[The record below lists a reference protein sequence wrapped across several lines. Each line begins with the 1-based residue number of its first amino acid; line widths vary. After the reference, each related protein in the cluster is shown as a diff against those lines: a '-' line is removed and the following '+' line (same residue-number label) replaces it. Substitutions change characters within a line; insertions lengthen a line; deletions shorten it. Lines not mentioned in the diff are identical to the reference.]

1 MSKII
6 YVVGA
11 GYVGLATG
19 IVLAKEHPVVLIERD
34 VIKVD
39 KINRGISPIEEQ
51 DLKDALKHQKDRLQA
66 ISELSSIQD
75 GSVVFAALPTNY
87 DEAQAQFD
95 TTILDSVI
103 EELVKK
109 RPNCLIVIKS
119 TVPIGYTQRI
129 RDRLSSNNIYFSP
142 EFLREGRSFQDIT
155 KPDRIIVSPESVDAN
170 HIMNLLSSVAS
181 IEPSKCILTDCST
194 AEAVKLFSNTYLAMR
209 VAYFN
214 EVDTFSKIKGLNSKD
229 LLTGM
234 CLDQRIG
241 MFYNNPSFGFG
252 GYCFPKDTK
261 QTQNEVINLPIALPD
276 AIVKANELRIK
287 FLTDDI
293 VKSCEGKRL
302 GMYRLSM
309 KSGSDNIRSSSS
321 MSLLKELANAG
332 LGVVLYEPLVNQ
344 DDFLAQDQII
354 VADEIRT
361 FISKVDIIIANRPDA
376 EILDSGLEIYSRN
389 IFNEN

>member
-19 IVLAKEHPVVLIERD
+19 IVLAKEHPVVLIDRD

-229 LLTGM
+229 L
-234 CLDQRIG
+234 
-241 MFYNNPSFGFG
+241 
-252 GYCFPKDTK
+252 
-261 QTQNEVINLPIALPD
+261 
-276 AIVKANELRIK
+276 
-287 FLTDDI
+287 
-293 VKSCEGKRL
+293 GK
-302 GMYRLSM
+302 
-309 KSGSDNIRSSSS
+309 
-321 MSLLKELANAG
+321 E
-332 LGVVLYEPLVNQ
+332 
-344 DDFLAQDQII
+344 
-354 VADEIRT
+354 
-361 FISKVDIIIANRPDA
+361 
-376 EILDSGLEIYSRN
+376 
-389 IFNEN
+389 